1 MYSFHIGLIVNISSL
16 DFSVDE
22 DNETFMITVFI
33 VNGVPVTE
41 DVEVEIDYID
51 GRANGKYKMWSLAV
65 YKRGSGLN
73 S

>member
-51 GRANGKYKMWSLAV
+51 GRANGK
-65 YKRGSGLN
+65 
-73 S
+73 